1 MDHGF
6 IYVHCHDKGSMVPNY
21 QSVNWVIRNAPILRC
36 GDICNP
42 LLSNLHEKL
51 YREDDPIPSNVYI
64 YTCIYIYTNNHEL
77 FPICKN
83 TVIEY
88 CGLFR
93 CKRISISTRLL
104 NGD

>member
-1 MDHGF
+1 
-6 IYVHCHDKGSMVPNY
+6 MVPNY

-64 YTCIYIYTNNHEL
+64 YIYVCIYVYIYVQITNYFQFVKIL
-77 FPICKN
+77 
-83 TVIEY
+83 
-88 CGLFR
+88 
-93 CKRISISTRLL
+93 
-104 NGD
+104 

>member
-1 MDHGF
+1 M
-6 IYVHCHDKGSMVPNY
+6 PNY

-64 YTCIYIYTNNHEL
+64 CTNNHEL

-83 TVIEY
+83 TVIE
-88 CGLFR
+88 LW
-93 CKRISISTRLL
+93 IVSL
-104 NGD
+104 